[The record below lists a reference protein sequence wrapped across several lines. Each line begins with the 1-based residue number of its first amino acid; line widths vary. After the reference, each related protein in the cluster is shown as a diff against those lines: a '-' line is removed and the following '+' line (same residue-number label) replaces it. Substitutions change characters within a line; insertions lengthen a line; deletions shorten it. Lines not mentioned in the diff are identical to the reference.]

1 MSSSLLCA
9 SHSPLLYCF
18 EKPPED
24 WARIE
29 AALAGMSGFVEDF
42 APDLII
48 FLGAD
53 HFNGFFLNM
62 MPAFCVGLD
71 AEATGDIGGYP
82 GKLNVPQEL
91 GIRLLEFLRAN
102 DFDPAVSYQ
111 MTVDHAFSQTLHTA
125 AGSLDRYPTIP
136 IFVNCITRPFV
147 PFRRVRQFGEMLG
160 RFARSLNQRV
170 LFMASG
176 GMSHHP
182 TRYYPDIGDGEPSVA
197 AWQLSGG
204 DLAASMNRDEWLKRL
219 WDMHHEGAGMI
230 ARGERTATDMRLN
243 EESDR
248 RFIHALESRDH
259 KVFDH
264 WDADALIAD
273 GGIGSMELLTWIAAA
288 AAHSEM
294 GGASPK
300 LDCYSVA
307 PEIGIAFG
315 VMSG

>member
-9 SHSPLLYCF
+9 SHSPLLHCYK
-18 EKPPED
+18 KPPSD
-24 WARIE
+24 WEQIE
-29 AALAGMSGFVEDF
+29 AALAGMSDFVDDF
-42 APDLII
+42 SPDLII
-48 FLGAD
+48 LIGAD

-82 GKLNVPQEL
+82 GKLDVPQEL
-91 GIRLLEFLRAN
+91 GSQLVNYLRDN
-102 DFDPAVSYQ
+102 DFDPAVSYK

-125 AGSLDRYPTIP
+125 AGSLNRYPTIP

-147 PFRRVRQFGEMLG
+147 PFRRVRLFGEMLG
-160 RFARSLNQRV
+160 RFASGLNQRV

-182 TRYYPDIGDGEPSVA
+182 TRYYPDIGEGEASVA

-204 DLAASMNRDEWLKRL
+204 EVSPSMTRDEWLKRL
-219 WDMHHEGAGMI
+219 LEMHHEGAAMI
-230 ARGERTATDMRLN
+230 ARGERTAADMRLN
-243 EESDR
+243 EESDL
-248 RFIHALESRDH
+248 RFIRVLESADY
-259 KVFDH
+259 KAFDG
-264 WDADALIAD
+264 WNADALIDD

-294 GGASPK
+294 GGARPK
-300 LDCYSVA
+300 LDYYSVA
-307 PEIGIAFG
+307 PELGIAFG
-315 VMSG
+315 VIRG